1 MHQSNYLIIGSS
13 HAALEALAAIRVQDP
28 DASLTLITRDK
39 HLPYSPTVLPYVV
52 SGRSQADNVSL
63 KDQRYLD
70 EQQVTFISGRSLISI
85 DPDNNSL
92 ILDNGEQWRYDK
104 LLLATGASPIIPP
117 ISGIDTTPFQVLR
130 TLDDAIALRKAS
142 SQARR
147 AIVLG
152 AGLVGMHAAE
162 NLAEAGLEVTLIE
175 MQTQVLPGYFDPQ
188 AAAMIESAFSQHG
201 VSMKMGRKAVQIQPQ
216 GESGCS
222 VELDNGEVL
231 DADLLLVSTGVRP
244 VIDYCIGSGINTEQG
259 ILVDDHMATNRSNI
273 WAAGDVAQAQDFYSA
288 TKVVTGIL
296 PDAVEQGRIAGMA
309 MSGDPYVKP
318 YRGGIPINTYCFY
331 GQQAI
336 SVGVSESSTDSEAD
350 SSEQNSIEIRVDADI
365 GMFQKII
372 FKGDRLLGISAIN
385 APLDP
390 GIMWQL
396 ILRRTDLGPVKK
408 EFVAQ
413 PLETGRRLMSE
424 TWR

>member
-13 HAALEALAAIRVQDP
+13 HAALEALAAIRIQDP
-28 DASLTLITRDK
+28 DASLTLITRDN

-52 SGRSQADNVSL
+52 SGRSQAENVSL

-70 EQQVTFISGRSLISI
+70 THKVNYITGRSLLSI
-85 DPDNNSL
+85 APDSSSL
-92 ILDNGEQWRYDK
+92 ILDNGEQWHFDK
-104 LLLATGASPIIPP
+104 LLLATGASPIIPAIP
-117 ISGIDTTPFQVLR
+117 GLGQTPFNVLR
-130 TLDDAIALRKAS
+130 TLDDAIALRQASAKAQS
-142 SQARR
+142 

-152 AGLVGMHAAE
+152 AGLVGMHGAE
-162 NLAEAGLEVTLIE
+162 NLAEAGLEVCIIE

-188 AAAMIESAFSQHG
+188 AAAMIETAFSQHG
-201 VSMKMGRKAVQIQPQ
+201 VQMKMGRKAVRIQPL
-216 GESGCS
+216 GESGCR
-222 VELDNGEVL
+222 VELDNGETL
-231 DADLLLVSTGVRP
+231 TADLLLVSTGVKP
-244 VIDYCIGSGINTEQG
+244 VIDYCTGSGIDIDQG

-273 WAAGDVAQAQDFYSA
+273 WAAGDVAQARDFYSSA
-288 TKVVTGIL
+288 RVVTGIL

-309 MSGDPYVKP
+309 MCGDPYLKA
-318 YRGGIPINTYCFY
+318 YLGGVPINTYTFY

-336 SVGVSESSTDSEAD
+336 SVGASELSIDTEAD
-350 SSEQNSIEIRVDADI
+350 SADQSTVELRVDTDS
-365 GMFQKII
+365 GVFQKII
-372 FKGDRLLGISAIN
+372 FKGNQLLGISAIN

-396 ILRRTDLGPVKK
+396 ILRRIDLSGVKA

>member
-13 HAALEALAAIRVQDP
+13 HAALEALAAIRTQDP
-28 DASLTLITRDK
+28 DASLTLITRDT

-70 EQQVTFISGRSLISI
+70 EQQVKFIPGRSLISI

-92 ILDNGEQWRYDK
+92 ILDNGEQWHFDK
-104 LLLATGASPIIPP
+104 LLLATGASPIIPA
-117 ISGIDTTPFQVLR
+117 IAGLDNTPFQVLR
-130 TLDDAIALRKAS
+130 TLDDAIALRRAS
-142 SQARR
+142 AQARR

-162 NLAEAGLEVTLIE
+162 NLAEAGLDVTIVE
-175 MQTQVLPGYFDPQ
+175 MQSQVLPGYFDPQ
-188 AAAMIESAFSQHG
+188 AAAMIEAAFSQHG
-201 VSMKMGRKAVQIQPQ
+201 VTMKMGRKAVQIQPQ
-216 GESGCS
+216 GQSGCS
-222 VELDNGEVL
+222 VELDNGETL

-244 VIDYCIGSGINTEQG
+244 VIDYCSGSGINTDQG
-259 ILVDDHMATNRSNI
+259 ILVDDHMASSRTNI

-288 TKVVTGIL
+288 AKVVTGIL

-309 MSGDPYVKP
+309 MCGDPYVKP
-318 YRGGIPINTYCFY
+318 YRGGIPINTYTFY

-336 SVGVSESSTDSEAD
+336 SVGVSELAIEAEAESADQSSVELRVDTDSG
-350 SSEQNSIEIRVDADI
+350 I
-365 GMFQKII
+365 FQKII
-372 FKGDRLLGISAIN
+372 LKGDRLQGISAIN

-396 ILRRTDLGPVKK
+396 ILRRIDLSAVKT